1 MFSFQE
7 DVLSPVRIKVIGV
20 GGAGCNAV
28 NTMITS
34 GLARVDFI
42 SANTDLQALDRSR
55 AAYKVQLGPER
66 TRGLGAGAR
75 PEIGKESALESKDQI
90 RECLE
95 GADMVFVTAG
105 MGGGTGTGAAPIV
118 ASIARELGIL
128 TVGVVTKPFSYEGHR
143 RMSHADEGIRDL
155 RRHVDTLLVIPNQ
168 RLLGIVD
175 KATPLLEAFKVADDV
190 LRQAIQGI
198 ADVITTT
205 GHVNVDFADVRTVMS
220 HTGRAVMGMGVSRG
234 TNRAIEAAQKA
245 ICSPLLEEGS
255 VEGARGVLLNITG
268 GPNMSLH
275 EIEEAASIIQ
285 QTADPEANII
295 VGQVINPDMGD
306 DLVVTVIATGFEREE
321 SPSSQ
326 YRTEL
331 VLRWQRGRTR
341 ISIAPRTCGGR
352 ESRMTPWYGWRWL
365 RTMNGMCRRFFVNRR
380 TNHRDAVGHG
390 CIGYYCTGVRFCT
403 RRSAAFFRHARSC
416 RNGDSRCWSAGPG
429 RRRARARMAVVRETS
444 AWD

>member
-66 TRGLGAGAR
+66 TRGLGAGAK

-143 RMSHADEGIRDL
+143 RMTHADEGIRDL

-285 QTADPEANII
+285 QTADAEANII

-321 SPSSQ
+321 QPMPVAVAAT
-326 YRTEL
+326 RTARATQQVMNGVGAATAERPHKDL
-331 VLRWQRGRTR
+331 DRPTFLRRMG
-341 ISIAPRTCGGR
+341 
-352 ESRMTPWYGWRWL
+352 ESRETMERMTAVADDEWDVPTFL
-365 RTMNGMCRRFFVNRR
+365 RKQA
-380 TNHRDAVGHG
+380 D
-390 CIGYYCTGVRFCT
+390 
-403 RRSAAFFRHARSC
+403 
-416 RNGDSRCWSAGPG
+416 
-429 RRRARARMAVVRETS
+429 
-444 AWD
+444 

>member
-1 MFSFQE
+1 
-7 DVLSPVRIKVIGV
+7 
-20 GGAGCNAV
+20 
-28 NTMITS
+28 MIMS

-42 SANTDLQALDRSR
+42 AANTDLQALDRSQ
-55 AAYKVQLGPER
+55 ASYKVQLGPER
-66 TRGLGAGAR
+66 TRGLGAGAK
-75 PEIGKESALESKDQI
+75 PEVGKDSALESKDQI

-143 RMSHADEGIRDL
+143 RMIHADEGIRDL

-220 HTGRAVMGMGVSRG
+220 HTGRAVMGMGVACG

-275 EIEEAASIIQ
+275 EIEEAATIVQ

-306 DLVVTVIATGFEREE
+306 DLVVTVIATGFEPKEQSAQVPVAAARASRAGQQTMTGVGQTMGDRSYGER
-321 SPSSQ
+321 PLKDLD
-326 YRTEL
+326 RPTF
-331 VLRWQRGRTR
+331 LRRMGD
-341 ISIAPRTCGGR
+341 AR
-352 ESRMTPWYGWRWL
+352 ESME
-365 RTMNGMCRRFFVNRR
+365 RT
-380 TNHRDAVGHG
+380 A
-390 CIGYYCTGVRFCT
+390 
-403 RRSAAFFRHARSC
+403 
-416 RNGDSRCWSAGPG
+416 
-429 RRRARARMAVVRETS
+429 AVVDDE
-444 AWD
+444 WDVPTFLRKQAD

>member
-1 MFSFQE
+1 MFSFEE
-7 DVLSPVRIKVIGV
+7 DLVSPVRIKVIGV
-20 GGAGCNAV
+20 GGAGCNAL

-42 SANTDLQALDRSR
+42 AANTDLQALDRSR
-55 AAYKVQLGPER
+55 ASYKVQLGPER
-66 TRGLGAGAR
+66 TRGLGAGAK
-75 PEIGKESALESKDQI
+75 PEVGKDSALESKDQI

-143 RMSHADEGIRDL
+143 RMVHADEGIRDL

-220 HTGRAVMGMGVSRG
+220 HTGRAVMGMGVARG

-275 EIEEAASIIQ
+275 EIEEAATIVQ

-306 DLVVTVIATGFEREE
+306 DLVVTVIATGFEREDQ
-321 SPSSQ
+321 PAPIPVAAA
-326 YRTEL
+326 RTSRTGQSMMNGAGQPMGERSYAERPL
-331 VLRWQRGRTR
+331 KDLDRPTFLRRMGD
-341 ISIAPRTCGGR
+341 GR
-352 ESRMTPWYGWRWL
+352 ESMERTAAATDDEWDVPTFL
-365 RTMNGMCRRFFVNRR
+365 RKQV
-380 TNHRDAVGHG
+380 D
-390 CIGYYCTGVRFCT
+390 
-403 RRSAAFFRHARSC
+403 
-416 RNGDSRCWSAGPG
+416 
-429 RRRARARMAVVRETS
+429 
-444 AWD
+444 

>member
-7 DVLSPVRIKVIGV
+7 DVLLPVRIKVIGV

-28 NTMITS
+28 NTMIGS
-34 GLARVDFI
+34 SLARVDFI
-42 SANTDLQALDRSR
+42 SANTDLQALDRSL
-55 AAYKVQLGPER
+55 APYKIQLGPER
-66 TRGLGAGAR
+66 TRGLGAGAK
-75 PEIGKESALESKDQI
+75 PEIGKDAALESKDHI

-128 TVGVVTKPFSYEGHR
+128 TVGVVTKPFQYEGQR
-143 RMSHADEGIRDL
+143 RHKHAEEGIRDL

-175 KATPLLEAFKVADDV
+175 KSTPLLEAFKVADDV

-205 GHVNVDFADVRTVMS
+205 GHVNVDFADVRTIMS

-285 QTADPEANII
+285 QTADSEANII

-306 DLVVTVIATGFEREE
+306 DLVVTVIATGFERDEE
-321 SPSSQ
+321 PATMTVATE
-326 YRTEL
+326 RTSL
-331 VLRWQRGRTR
+331 RAPKPAPPVLAGVGAAAAVDRPMKDLDRPTFLRR
-341 ISIAPRTCGGR
+341 MSDAR
-352 ESRMTPWYGWRWL
+352 ESIDRAALAAEDEWDVPTFL
-365 RTMNGMCRRFFVNRR
+365 RKQA
-380 TNHRDAVGHG
+380 D
-390 CIGYYCTGVRFCT
+390 
-403 RRSAAFFRHARSC
+403 
-416 RNGDSRCWSAGPG
+416 
-429 RRRARARMAVVRETS
+429 
-444 AWD
+444 

>member
-7 DVLSPVRIKVIGV
+7 DMLLPVRIKVIGI

-28 NTMITS
+28 NTMITA

-42 SANTDLQALDRSR
+42 ASNTDLQALDRSL
-55 AAYKVQLGPER
+55 APFKIQLGPER
-66 TRGLGAGAR
+66 TRGLGAGAK
-75 PEIGKESALESKDQI
+75 PEVGKEAALESKDHI

-105 MGGGTGTGAAPIV
+105 MGGGTGTGAAPVV
-118 ASIARELGIL
+118 ASIAREMGIL
-128 TVGVVTKPFSYEGHR
+128 TVGVVTKPFQYEGQR
-143 RMSHADEGIRDL
+143 RHKHAEEGLREL

-175 KATPLLEAFKVADDV
+175 KSTPLLDAFKVADDV

-220 HTGRAVMGMGVSRG
+220 HTGRAVMGMGISRG
-234 TNRAIEAAQKA
+234 PNRAIEAAQKA

-285 QTADPEANII
+285 QTADAEANII
-295 VGQVINPDMGD
+295 VGQVINPDMGE
-306 DLVVTVIATGFEREE
+306 DLIITVIATGFESETDTAMPTSGADRVVVR
-321 SPSSQ
+321 SVVKPTQ
-326 YRTEL
+326 PLLAGVGAMAPADRPIKDLDRPTF
-331 VLRWQRGRTR
+331 LRRMND
-341 ISIAPRTCGGR
+341 AR
-352 ESRMTPWYGWRWL
+352 ESMDRAALAAEDEWDVPTFL
-365 RTMNGMCRRFFVNRR
+365 RKQA
-380 TNHRDAVGHG
+380 D
-390 CIGYYCTGVRFCT
+390 
-403 RRSAAFFRHARSC
+403 
-416 RNGDSRCWSAGPG
+416 
-429 RRRARARMAVVRETS
+429 
-444 AWD
+444 

>member
-7 DVLSPVRIKVIGV
+7 DCLSPVRIKVIGV

-42 SANTDLQALDRSR
+42 AANTDLQALDRSR

-66 TRGLGAGAR
+66 TRGLGAGAK

-95 GADMVFVTAG
+95 GADLVFVTAG

-143 RMSHADEGIRDL
+143 RMTHADEGIRDL

-234 TNRAIEAAQKA
+234 NNRAIEAAQKA

-285 QTADPEANII
+285 QAADAEANII

-306 DLVVTVIATGFEREE
+306 DLVVTVIATGFERDDQ
-321 SPSSQ
+321 PAA
-326 YRTEL
+326 
-331 VLRWQRGRTR
+331 VGVA
-341 ISIAPRTCGGR
+341 APRTVRAAQQALNGVGAVVADRPRKDLDRPTYLRRMGEQR
-352 ESRMTPWYGWRWL
+352 ESMERLAVIADDEWDVPTFL
-365 RTMNGMCRRFFVNRR
+365 RKQT
-380 TNHRDAVGHG
+380 D
-390 CIGYYCTGVRFCT
+390 
-403 RRSAAFFRHARSC
+403 
-416 RNGDSRCWSAGPG
+416 
-429 RRRARARMAVVRETS
+429 
-444 AWD
+444 

>member
-1 MFSFQE
+1 MK
-7 DVLSPVRIKVIGV
+7 RK
-20 GGAGCNAV
+20 GA
-28 NTMITS
+28 S
-34 GLARVDFI
+34 L
-42 SANTDLQALDRSR
+42 
-55 AAYKVQLGPER
+55 
-66 TRGLGAGAR
+66 
-75 PEIGKESALESKDQI
+75 
-90 RECLE
+90 
-95 GADMVFVTAG
+95 
-105 MGGGTGTGAAPIV
+105 GAAPVV

-128 TVGVVTKPFSYEGHR
+128 TVGVVTKPFQYEGHR
-143 RMSHADEGIRDL
+143 RMHHADEGIRDL
-155 RRHVDTLLVIPNQ
+155 RRHVDTLLIIPNQ

-175 KATPLLEAFKVADDV
+175 KATPLIEAFKVADDV

-205 GHVNVDFADVRTVMS
+205 GHVNVDFADVRTIMS

-321 SPSSQ
+321 QAAPVAVAAGS
-326 YRTEL
+326 RTARVAQQ
-331 VLRWQRGRTR
+331 VLNGVGTAVTERPHKDLDRPTFLR
-341 ISIAPRTCGGR
+341 
-352 ESRMTPWYGWRWL
+352 RMGEHTQSMDR
-365 RTMNGMCRRFFVNRR
+365 V
-380 TNHRDAVGHG
+380 
-390 CIGYYCTGVRFCT
+390 
-403 RRSAAFFRHARSC
+403 
-416 RNGDSRCWSAGPG
+416 
-429 RRRARARMAVVRETS
+429 AVVADDE
-444 AWD
+444 WDVPTFLRKQAD

>member
-42 SANTDLQALDRSR
+42 AANTDLQALDRSR

-66 TRGLGAGAR
+66 TRGLGAGAK

-143 RMSHADEGIRDL
+143 RMNHADEGIRDL

-220 HTGRAVMGMGVSRG
+220 HTGRAVMGMGVARG

-321 SPSSQ
+321 QPTPVSVAAT
-326 YRTEL
+326 RTARVTQQ
-331 VLRWQRGRTR
+331 VLSGVGAAVADRPHKDLDRPTFLRRMGE
-341 ISIAPRTCGGR
+341 PR
-352 ESRMTPWYGWRWL
+352 ESIEP
-365 RTMNGMCRRFFVNRR
+365 
-380 TNHRDAVGHG
+380 
-390 CIGYYCTGVRFCT
+390 
-403 RRSAAFFRHARSC
+403 
-416 RNGDSRCWSAGPG
+416 
-429 RRRARARMAVVRETS
+429 RMAVADDE
-444 AWD
+444 WDVPTFLRKQAD